1 MVYPKGL
8 PYNEGVRKRRTLY
21 IKNPAA
27 HRLAQQSSKQMGLTL
42 TDTVIKALEDQ
53 SRKISKTGR
62 PLDRKRI
69 DAISA
74 KVTTLP
80 VLDARTPD
88 EILGYDKYGVP
99 R

>member
-1 MVYPKGL
+1 
-8 PYNEGVRKRRTLY
+8 
-21 IKNPAA
+21 
-27 HRLAQQSSKQMGLTL
+27 MGLTL